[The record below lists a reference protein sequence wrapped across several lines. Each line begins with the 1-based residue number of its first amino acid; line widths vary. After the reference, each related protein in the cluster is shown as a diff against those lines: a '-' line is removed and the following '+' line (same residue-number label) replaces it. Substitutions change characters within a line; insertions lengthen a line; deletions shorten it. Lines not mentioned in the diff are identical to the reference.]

1 MLAHIHFEH
10 EHGAFQGPPSLWA
23 REKQEPTENGDLSL
37 PLLLKPIASKDWKIL
52 FLPADA
58 NCSLAAATDRA

>member
-1 MLAHIHFEH
+1 MGHSRP
-10 EHGAFQGPPSLWA
+10 PPSLWA

-37 PLLLKPIASKDWKIL
+37 PSLLKPIASKDWKIL

>member
-1 MLAHIHFEH
+1 M
-10 EHGAFQGPPSLWA
+10 WA

-37 PLLLKPIASKDWKIL
+37 PSLLKPIASKDWKIL